1 MLKPRSLKDLL
12 LIHELAFILLVV
24 LAVAAGSIGI
34 HLWDQSSRESQRI
47 NLLVQEIQQ
56 TRGDL
61 YRQMKELFDA
71 YFLNDADAEKEY
83 NAYTAS
89 IEQHFEQLR
98 ELAVG
103 EEELIAISDL
113 NDSYQEFLAKTRPIF
128 DRQRVYSASAL
139 EKKLNTDLESDI
151 FERYEAISSRTE
163 GLLALKQQELEQ
175 RLKESKRTSTTLL
188 AIPILL
194 ATLLLLFSRF
204 FLKRAIVKPIA
215 SLVTATTQISAG
227 KLTHK
232 APEAGAE
239 ELVTLSAAINHMA
252 DELAISQEALVKTEK
267 QAAQGQLVPML
278 AHNIRNPL
286 ASIRATA
293 QVADSSELDRDT
305 RASLQDIISTVDRLE
320 RWTGA
325 LLAYLHP
332 LRPQPADTRL
342 RQIIHGALVPLRQ
355 RLQEKSINLLLPDWD
370 AVDDRIHTDEHLLE
384 QALYNLLLNAID
396 ASPKESALK
405 IGITPSATTLY
416 LEIADQGPGMPF
428 SPDPASA
435 SPGPTTKRFGTGLG
449 IPFVFK
455 VCDALSCKVSFSNQQ
470 TGGTLVG
477 LTMPRSIKSADGD
490 ENNPQN
496 QSHRLA

>member
-24 LAVAAGSIGI
+24 LAVAAGGIGI

-71 YFLNDADAEKEY
+71 YFLNDANAEREY
-83 NAYTAS
+83 NTYTVS
-89 IEQHFEQLR
+89 IEAHFENLR
-98 ELAVG
+98 TLAVG
-103 EEELIAISDL
+103 EEEQTAITEL
-113 NDSYQEFLAKTRPIF
+113 NDSYRAFLVKTRPIF
-128 DRQRVYSASAL
+128 DRQRVYSATAL

-151 FERYEAISSRTE
+151 FERYESISNRTE
-163 GLLALKQQELEQ
+163 GLLTLKQQELEQ
-175 RLKESKRTSTTLL
+175 RLEESKRTSTTLL
-188 AIPILL
+188 LIPILL
-194 ATLLLLFSRF
+194 STLLLLFSRF

-215 SLVTATTQISAG
+215 SLVTATAEISAG

-239 ELVTLSAAINHMA
+239 ELVTLSAAINDMA
-252 DELAISQEALVKTEK
+252 EKLAVSQEALVKTEK
-267 QAAQGQLVPML
+267 QAAQVLLVPML

-293 QVADSSELDRDT
+293 QVADSSELDLDT
-305 RASLQDIISTVDRLE
+305 RASLQGIISTVDRLE

-332 LRPQPADTRL
+332 LRPQFGESRL
-342 RQIIHGALVPLRQ
+342 RQIIHGALTPLQQ
-355 RLQEKSINLLLPDWD
+355 RLQEKSIKLLLPDWNT
-370 AVDDRIHTDEHLLE
+370 VDDRMYTDEHLLE
-384 QALYNLLLNAID
+384 QALYNLMLNAID
-396 ASPKESALK
+396 ASPKAGELK
-405 IGITPSATTLY
+405 LQIRATTTSLD
-416 LEIADQGPGMPF
+416 LQITDQGSGMPF
-428 SPDPASA
+428 SPDPSA
-435 SPGPTTKRFGTGLG
+435 KSPGPTTKRFGTGLG

-455 VCDALSCKVSFSNQQ
+455 VCEALSCKVRYNRCAS
-470 TGGTLVG
+470 GGTRVSM
-477 LTMPRSIKSADGD
+477 TIPRAAKSAGSE
-490 ENNPQN
+490 ENNP
-496 QSHRLA
+496 

>member
-1 MLKPRSLKDLL
+1 MRKAKSLKDLL
-12 LIHELAFILLVV
+12 LIHELAFILLVM
-24 LAVAAGSIGI
+24 LAVAAGGIGI

-71 YFLNDADAEKEY
+71 YFLNDADAEREY

-89 IEQHFEQLR
+89 IEAHFENLR
-98 ELAVG
+98 TLAVG
-103 EEELIAISDL
+103 EEEHTAISEL
-113 NDSYQEFLAKTRPIF
+113 NDSYQAFLVKTRPIF
-128 DRQRVYSASAL
+128 DRQRVYSATAL

-151 FERYEAISSRTE
+151 FERYESISNRTE
-163 GLLALKQQELEQ
+163 GLLTLKQQELEQ
-175 RLKESKRTSTTLL
+175 KLEESKRASTTLL
-188 AIPILL
+188 VIPILL
-194 ATLLLLFSRF
+194 STLLLLFSRF

-215 SLVTATTQISAG
+215 SLVTATAEISAG
-227 KLTHK
+227 KLAHK

-252 DELAISQEALVKTEK
+252 DELAVSQEALVRTEK
-267 QAAQGQLVPML
+267 QAAQGLLVPML

-293 QVADSSELDRDT
+293 QIADSNELDHDT

-332 LRPQPADTRL
+332 LRPQFADCHL
-342 RQIIHGALVPLRQ
+342 AQIIRGALIPLRQ
-355 RLQEKSINLLLPDWD
+355 KIQEKSIKLMLPDWNT
-370 AVDDRIHTDEHLLE
+370 ADDLIHTDEHLLE

-396 ASPKESALK
+396 ASPRSGELK
-405 IGITPSATTLY
+405 LEMTGTATTLN
-416 LEIADQGPGMPF
+416 LQILDQGAGMPF
-428 SPDPASA
+428 SPDPSA
-435 SPGPTTKRFGTGLG
+435 VSAGPTTKRFGTGLG

-455 VCDALSCKVSFSNQQ
+455 VCEALSCKVSFNARAS
-470 TGGTLVG
+470 GGTQVSLQ
-477 LTMPRSIKSADGD
+477 MPRAGKSAGSD
-490 ENNPQN
+490 ENNP
-496 QSHRLA
+496 